1 MSPPDT
7 AFPTA
12 PEVFDPW
19 RLAALAATELLDTPS
34 DEAFDRLTRLTA
46 RLLDAPIALVTL
58 VDRDRQF
65 FKSSVGLGEPWA
77 SLREMPLA
85 YSFCQHALGDPEPL
99 VVPDAR
105 LHPVLRHSPA
115 VTENGSLGYVG
126 VPLLAEG
133 QAVGTLCVVDS
144 RAREW
149 TADDVETLRVLAA
162 SVLTEIDLRRDLAQ
176 RRRAEAELQR
186 KNELLELL
194 QAVAAT
200 ANESRTIDAA
210 LRSCLK
216 LVSEFTGWPMGHAYL
231 VDGAGALVSSG
242 VWHLRDPGSFAR
254 FRAVTAATRFVRGEG
269 LPGRVLATGQS
280 VWVED
285 VRRDPGF
292 MRARGGGELEVRASF
307 AFPAGVGS
315 EVVAVLEFFSDHA
328 ETPDPDCLELMSHV
342 GMQLGRALERGRAAE
357 ALRQNEERT
366 RRIVEAAQD
375 AFVAI
380 DPDGVV
386 IDWNAEASRTFGWT
400 HDEAVGRPLTGLIIP
415 PEFHEG
421 HDEGMKRFLRTGDGP
436 VLNRR
441 IELTARHRD
450 GRTFPVEMTITPIQV
465 GSSFIFTAFLHDI
478 TERTRTREELARKEE
493 YYRALIEKASDLI
506 TILDPTGSITYQSP
520 SLSELLGYGDG
531 ALIGRSV
538 FSLIHEA
545 DIPAVAAVFADVIQ
559 HEGTSPEVEFRFL
572 HSDGSWRW
580 LAARGTNLLNHPTVC
595 GVVAN
600 SRDITARK
608 VAEAELVRAKEA
620 AEAASRAK
628 SEFLSRMSHEL
639 RTPLNSVIGFTN
651 VLRKNKTGA
660 LRPQELGY
668 LERISSNGVHLL
680 GLINDILDLA
690 KVEAGKAE
698 LEIGPVAL
706 DALVAATLGEL
717 QGSVRDRAVELRAE
731 LPPILLPMEADA
743 VKLKQVLINLVG
755 NAAKFTE
762 RGSVTVAVRAD
773 AEGRPTR
780 IDVTDTGIGIAP
792 DRQATIFQA
801 FEQAESGTARR
812 YGGTGLGLAIS
823 ASLCELMGYRVEVT
837 SEIGRGSVFSVYLA
851 GRGAEASA
859 PLPPAAPAAAAP
871 EAAPA
876 PPEAAPARR
885 PGDPE
890 ADFGGRL
897 VLVVDDDP
905 DSRILIT
912 HWVEEFGCR
921 TVSADSGEEGLRLAR
936 EHRPGLI
943 TLDLRMPGMDGWTT
957 LRELK
962 ADPELSSIPVLVV
975 SAVVRESRQELHG
988 AADMLEKPVTRE
1000 EMLRALRRCTTPG
1013 VRRVLVVDEDA
1024 GGRLLAAESLRN
1036 EGLEVRT
1043 AAGAAEAARVL
1054 DDFVPDLVVT
1064 DLPFPGEQG
1073 EELLRALQGRAAAA
1087 GVRGAG

>member
-1 MSPPDT
+1 
-7 AFPTA
+7 
-12 PEVFDPW
+12 
-19 RLAALAATELLDTPS
+19 
-34 DEAFDRLTRLTA
+34 
-46 RLLDAPIALVTL
+46 
-58 VDRDRQF
+58 
-65 FKSSVGLGEPWA
+65 
-77 SLREMPLA
+77 
-85 YSFCQHALGDPEPL
+85 
-99 VVPDAR
+99 
-105 LHPVLRHSPA
+105 
-115 VTENGSLGYVG
+115 
-126 VPLLAEG
+126 
-133 QAVGTLCVVDS
+133 
-144 RAREW
+144 
-149 TADDVETLRVLAA
+149 
-162 SVLTEIDLRRDLAQ
+162 
-176 RRRAEAELQR
+176 
-186 KNELLELL
+186 
-194 QAVAAT
+194 
-200 ANESRTIDAA
+200 
-210 LRSCLK
+210 
-216 LVSEFTGWPMGHAYL
+216 
-231 VDGAGALVSSG
+231 
-242 VWHLRDPGSFAR
+242 
-254 FRAVTAATRFVRGEG
+254 
-269 LPGRVLATGQS
+269 
-280 VWVED
+280 
-285 VRRDPGF
+285 
-292 MRARGGGELEVRASF
+292 
-307 AFPAGVGS
+307 
-315 EVVAVLEFFSDHA
+315 
-328 ETPDPDCLELMSHV
+328 
-342 GMQLGRALERGRAAE
+342 
-357 ALRQNEERT
+357 
-366 RRIVEAAQD
+366 
-375 AFVAI
+375 
-380 DPDGVV
+380 
-386 IDWNAEASRTFGWT
+386 
-400 HDEAVGRPLTGLIIP
+400 
-415 PEFHEG
+415 
-421 HDEGMKRFLRTGDGP
+421 
-436 VLNRR
+436 
-441 IELTARHRD
+441 
-450 GRTFPVEMTITPIQV
+450 MTITPIQT
-465 GSSFIFTAFLHDI
+465 GRSFIFTAFLHDI

-531 ALIGRSV
+531 ELIGQSV

-545 DIPAVAAVFADVIQ
+545 DAPAVAAVFGDVIAS
-559 HEGTSPEVEFRFL
+559 EGTSPEVEFRFL

-580 LAARGTNLLNHPTVC
+580 LAARGTNLLSHPTVC

-608 VAEAELVRAKEA
+608 EAEAELMRAKEA

-660 LRPQELGY
+660 LRAQELGY

-698 LEIGPVAL
+698 LEIGTVAL

-731 LPPILLPMEADA
+731 LPSTLLPLETDE

-792 DRQATIFQA
+792 DRRATIFQA

-837 SEIGRGSVFSVYLA
+837 SEVGQGSVFSVYLTPT
-851 GRGAEASA
+851 GAERITT
-859 PLPPAAPAAAAP
+859 PPAAPAATATEAAAP
-871 EAAPA
+871 EAVAPA
-876 PPEAAPARR
+876 PRAPR
-885 PGDPE
+885 PVDPE
-890 ADFGGRL
+890 ADFAGRL

-921 TVSADSGEEGLRLAR
+921 TVAAESGEEGLRLAR
-936 EHRPGLI
+936 ERHPGLI

-975 SAVVRESRQELHG
+975 SAVARESRHELSG
-988 AADMLEKPVTRE
+988 AADLLEKPVTRE

-1054 DDFVPDLVVT
+1054 DDFTPDLVVT
-1064 DLPFPGEQG
+1064 DLRFPGVEG
-1073 EELLRALQGRAAAA
+1073 EELLRALQ
-1087 GVRGAG
+1087 VRVGPGEPAEALGAG